1 MLAAIVVSLVA
12 VVGVIVAANIVSS
25 RPATSVDDPLALSA
39 VDAPGA
45 TTPACTALTA
55 ALPNEL
61 GGLPRRTIEHADDP
75 SLAGVAAWG
84 EPAVVLRCGTPTPAE
99 LTCTAA
105 VQEVDG
111 VAWLPLSTGGDTTY
125 FVVDRSVR
133 VALTV
138 PGEVTSTGPWQDAS
152 TLIAATLPKRD
163 ICVGGVPQPA
173 DGE

>member
-1 MLAAIVVSLVA
+1 MFAAIAVSVLA
-12 VVGVIVAANIVSS
+12 VVGVIVAAKIVNS
-25 RPATSVDDPLALSA
+25 RPTTTVDDPLAVSA
-39 VDAPGA
+39 VEAPGA
-45 TTPACTALTA
+45 ATPACTALTA
-55 ALPNEL
+55 AFPAEL
-61 GGLPRRTIEHADDP
+61 GGLPRRQIEHGDDP
-75 SLAGVAAWG
+75 SLTGVAAWG

-125 FVVDRSVR
+125 FAVDRAVR

-173 DGE
+173 DGG

>member
-1 MLAAIVVSLVA
+1 MIAAIVVSVVA
-12 VVGVIVAANIVSS
+12 VVGVIVAANIVNS
-25 RPATSVDDPLALSA
+25 RPTTSVDDPLALSS
-39 VDAPGA
+39 VEAPGGA
-45 TTPACTALTA
+45 TPACTALTA
-55 ALPNEL
+55 ALPHEL
-61 GGLPRRTIEHADDP
+61 GGLQRRTIEHADDP

-84 EPAVVLRCGTPTPAE
+84 APAVILRCGIPTPGE

-152 TLIAATLPKRD
+152 KLIAATLPKRD
-163 ICVGGVPQPA
+163 ICRNGVPQPA